1 MSARIEVVE
10 MHIPKECNII
20 LGYSHFIKTVEDLN
34 EIVRT
39 HIPSCAY
46 GIAFLEASGD
56 RLIRYEGNDPELV
69 NACIENAKRISAGH
83 TFVILLRGAYPINIL
98 NAVKMCQEV
107 GSVFAATANP
117 LKVVLAATDTGNG
130 VLGVI
135 DGASP
140 LGVENEGDKAKRREF
155 LRKIGYK
162 S

>member
-1 MSARIEVVE
+1 MSARVEVVE

-34 EIVRT
+34 EVVKT
-39 HIPSCAY
+39 HLPSCSY

-56 RLIRYEGNDPELV
+56 RLIRFEGNDTELV
-69 NACIENAKRISAGH
+69 NACIENAKKISAGH
-83 TFVILLRGAYPINIL
+83 TFVMLLRGAYPINIL

-107 GSVFAATANP
+107 GYVFAATANP
-117 LKVVLAATDTGNG
+117 LKVVVAVTDSGNG

-135 DGASP
+135 DGTSP
-140 LGVENEGDKAKRREF
+140 LGVESESDKAKRREF